1 MGTVKRERQKA
12 NRQLRLE
19 EIAKQ
24 ARRDKTKRTGL
35 RLGIVLAAVVALVGV
50 VWLVS
55 DPGSSSTASTAVSAE
70 STPPLKPSSADLKPH
85 LCR

>member
-24 ARRDKTKRTGL
+24 ALLEIRLEDVQFHRPLAAIYKKTK
-35 RLGIVLAAVVALVGV
+35 VLSPAMKQFLAV
-50 VWLVS
+50 
-55 DPGSSSTASTAVSAE
+55 
-70 STPPLKPSSADLKPH
+70 LKGEKTQFV
-85 LCR
+85 